1 MSWAIFGDELV
12 KLYHRGTHY
21 KPRDMRTDTAYC
33 VHGKQAFH
41 NMITMLHFA
50 TNSRV
55 KEKDMADCRCSRCMF
70 YGVINMQKP
79 ALKTRVPRKQIARAH
94 CRKKTVGT
102 HNELACHGNR
112 YCAHRSR
119 HKECKNLLETSLS
132 HVSVLQITRLMRFPP
147 DIA

>member
-79 ALKTRVPRKQIARAH
+79 ALKTRVPRKQITRTH
-94 CRKKTVGT
+94 CRKKLW
-102 HNELACHGNR
+102 ELTTNLPVTGIDIVR
-112 YCAHRSR
+112 TDRVT
-119 HKECKNLLETSLS
+119 KNARTC
-132 HVSVLQITRLMRFPP
+132 
-147 DIA
+147 